1 MFNFLRSKK
10 TTEARSFSASP
21 SSLRIQSQINLSMF
35 CFLATI
41 LETAE
46 AVVVLS
52 AFAMLARSQ
61 LNERKTLTGTTR
73 IYYFLPCNN
82 ARNGAKV
89 KQNNN
94 AIVILLDIIGAKIEN
109 LLITLKC

>member
-1 MFNFLRSKK
+1 
-10 TTEARSFSASP
+10 
-21 SSLRIQSQINLSMF
+21 MF

-82 ARNGAKV
+82 AHNGTKV